1 MKNIN
6 CYIHIPFCNKKCK
19 YCRFASFSWLNQL
32 AINNYVNFLCK
43 EIISTNWK
51 YCLDTIYFWWWT
63 PTTLSLSQFEKIF
76 LSLREKFTFSE
87 NIEISIESTPEMV
100 TIQSLEWW
108 EKLWVNRLS
117 VWIQSLN
124 PKTLKEI
131 QRSEKWDILQC
142 FETLEKYFQESK
154 KISFSLDFIIGLPFM
169 KKWEL
174 LENIKFLLE
183 NYSFVKHISVYML
196 EEYYEV
202 PEEIDSKFENIIY
215 PNSWKAN
222 SISEEDYLEEY
233 ISIKAYLKEKW
244 FSQYE
249 ISNFAKPGFECKHN
263 CWYWSHKENLAFGL
277 WAHGFVE
284 NTRFSNSEDF
294 IDYYAKRN
302 IFKENL
308 SEENIFFEKVM
319 FSIRTKWISKCD
331 LKQLNQEKVNYFLKI
346 WYLEEK
352 WEKIILAEKAVLL
365 LDYILSEI
373 L

>member
-1 MKNIN
+1 
-6 CYIHIPFCNKKCK
+6 
-19 YCRFASFSWLNQL
+19 
-32 AINNYVNFLCK
+32 
-43 EIISTNWK
+43 
-51 YCLDTIYFWWWT
+51 
-63 PTTLSLSQFEKIF
+63 
-76 LSLREKFTFSE
+76 
-87 NIEISIESTPEMV
+87 
-100 TIQSLEWW
+100 
-108 EKLWVNRLS
+108 
-117 VWIQSLN
+117 
-124 PKTLKEI
+124 
-131 QRSEKWDILQC
+131 
-142 FETLEKYFQESK
+142 
-154 KISFSLDFIIGLPFM
+154 M

-222 SISEEDYLEEY
+222 SIPEEDYLEEY
-233 ISIKAYLKEKW
+233 SSIKAYLKEKW

-249 ISNFAKPGFECKHN
+249 ISNFAKSGFECKHN

-284 NTRFSNSEDF
+284 NTRFSNSENF